1 MRRKNETYLFIA
13 ILLSILLFCMC
24 FPHLV
29 KASDFMS
36 LYKHSI
42 VSITVND
49 KYGREVVSGSGFI
62 VGEDGI
68 IATTCSVL
76 SAWYQDVQNTMTVA
90 IPGKE
95 DIPLDDVLSY
105 NCRKNVALIKINAKG
120 LPLIKLAID
129 HKFKKGEDVIVLSP
143 FESGYKVTRSKIISI
158 SGEFSRIIAPVTSE
172 MSGSPVLTWKGEVIG
187 IATFLPKKEK
197 KLSGIIAA
205 QEIKNQLVRY
215 RKYVKRFQTV
225 RTPSSR
231 PHISSERIVSEKCK
245 TQIAKKPDVILNRY
259 LIGCDQMRHQM
270 YKDAIESFKEYIIM
284 KPDDGEAYVNLGNAY
299 YKVGRYDDATYSY
312 REAIRI
318 TPRDLSLYNKL
329 GTVLIIHGE
338 YKQAIDVFKEAVN
351 IDSKNAEA
359 YFNLGI
365 AYFLYGDKSAAANVQ
380 KVLKELDRKRAQ
392 SLFELLD

>member
-1 MRRKNETYLFIA
+1 M
-13 ILLSILLFCMC
+13 S

-29 KASDFMS
+29 KASDFIS
-36 LYKHSI
+36 LYKDTI
-42 VSITVND
+42 VNITVNN
-49 KYGREVVSGSGFI
+49 KNGRQVDSGNGFI

-68 IATTCSVL
+68 IVTTCSVL
-76 SAWYQDVQNTMTVA
+76 SGWYQDVQNTMTVA

-95 DIPLDDVLSY
+95 AIPLDDVLSY
-105 NCRKNVALIKINAKG
+105 NCRRNVALIKINAKG
-120 LPLIKLAID
+120 LPSLKLAID

-143 FESGYKVTRSKIISI
+143 FESGSKVTRSKIISI
-158 SGEFSRIIAPVTSE
+158 SGEFSKTTATVTPE
-172 MSGSPVLTWKGEVIG
+172 MSGSPVLTGKGEVIG
-187 IATFLPKKEK
+187 IATFLLKKEK
-197 KLSGIIAA
+197 KLSVIIAA
-205 QEIKNQLVRY
+205 QEIKNRLVRY

-231 PHISSERIVSEKCK
+231 PHISSERIVSEKGK
-245 TQIAKKPDVILNRY
+245 TQIAEKPDDILNHY
-259 LIGCDQMRHQM
+259 LIGCDQMRQQM
-270 YKDAIESFKEYIIM
+270 YTDAIESFKESIIM
-284 KPDDGEAYVNLGNAY
+284 KPDDGEAYVNLGNVY
-299 YKVGRYDDATYSY
+299 YKLGSYDDATYSY

-329 GTVLIIHGE
+329 GTVLIILGE

-365 AYFLYGDKSAAANVQ
+365 AYFLDGDKSDVTNVQ
-380 KVLKELDRKRAQ
+380 KILKELDMNRAQ